1 VGEERRGALGT
12 TLSSRR
18 SSSKVS
24 VSPGGSVGRK
34 PTIRSFVTDDNQLLY
49 HLWILVCGL
58 TLVVPLCVGII
69 QRFPLSFAYEPPG
82 LGIVSATTLRNFPV
96 QQESYY
102 YVLALTVLMLGPG
115 VLWLTWIAFSLSL
128 ARVLGR
134 DFGTVATRGCW
145 AWLLFPLVFPYALL
159 RPEVTFAL
167 LVPSALAVPLL
178 QVFLVLALPQTVDR
192 ELGRPSALGALQR
205 WWPLSRIK
213 PSRKLACFFVLAV
226 TGSWVLFLGLT
237 GWGGDRGTV
246 VTLITL
252 LTLAV
257 PVLFLAEWL
266 VLDRWLTYAHAPQL
280 AGAQPARLGTRGS
293 LGLLLM
299 DVAGIALT
307 AYLFF
312 VVKHPKVMLTVA
324 ALVAGLLVKA
334 VAAERLAR
342 TGKAVRVL
350 AAAGAGLIVVAAFA
364 VVTFDTDLLHAPP
377 SLNAWFLHED
387 GAHLAWA
394 NAILH
399 GEVQGRDFYSM
410 YGPLLHYGLVGAMKV
425 VGVVAEAAPLY
436 WWLGQVAGAVA
447 AVLLLWELT
456 GNGLYA
462 VLGLL
467 VLHTGVGWRTAFAL
481 AALAAFTRSGRTR
494 RVRWALLAGLLTGV
508 ALAIS
513 QELGLCV
520 LLACLAGTAVLAW
533 RYETRKFAGEAF
545 GLLLV
550 GGALSLAPLV
560 LHLFFAGAL
569 GDTVRDLVAH
579 PRYAMMGYG
588 NLPFPN
594 LFPVLAEGRPVWALV
609 SEMVG
614 GGRLRW
620 YFPIM
625 AWVVTLQLVTFRYAM
640 GKAGARDLGAL
651 MVMVFGVF
659 AFRVVLGRSDGVH
672 LHLIMPVVL
681 VLFLW
686 QFCLLLGRL
695 KAVLARNSFRVVNV
709 AEFAALSVGL
719 AFLFDAATLR
729 GARVAVLW
737 EECGEGGRALGEL
750 GAFLRTPSQLDR
762 AVVRRGRASVVA
774 DVVHYVQE
782 HTASGSPILA
792 VPNIPVFYFLADR
805 PNPQRF
811 DQMGQLVTNA
821 HRVEAYRDLERRP
834 PRLVLYHGGDNNID
848 GIPPSRQFPNILSF
862 ILGRY
867 ERTAKFGPI
876 YVLAP
881 RAERGMAAPSLAW
894 RNAQELSHWQALGD
908 AERVGTDARGTFVIS
923 PGDQV
928 LTLTATL
935 EDIPGGAYGSLR
947 FAWATQTGGTLSLTW
962 RTREPLDTEEKPEPT
977 LALPP
982 IGAGVG
988 AAELDLRDY
997 PSWLF
1002 NQIRELSVTI
1012 AAPLQLTVHSIELVP
1027 AGFGPQSSTAP
1038 LSSEPTAPGREAVNR

>member
-1 VGEERRGALGT
+1 VKT
-12 TLSSRR
+12 
-18 SSSKVS
+18 SKRHVY
-24 VSPGGSVGRK
+24 
-34 PTIRSFVTDDNQLLY
+34 FLL
-49 HLWILVCGL
+49 
-58 TLVVPLCVGII
+58 
-69 QRFPLSFAYEPPG
+69 
-82 LGIVSATTLRNFPV
+82 
-96 QQESYY
+96 
-102 YVLALTVLMLGPG
+102 
-115 VLWLTWIAFSLSL
+115 
-128 ARVLGR
+128 
-134 DFGTVATRGCW
+134 
-145 AWLLFPLVFPYALL
+145 
-159 RPEVTFAL
+159 
-167 LVPSALAVPLL
+167 LAV
-178 QVFLVLALPQTVDR
+178 
-192 ELGRPSALGALQR
+192 
-205 WWPLSRIK
+205 
-213 PSRKLACFFVLAV
+213 AV
-226 TGSWVLFLGLT
+226 SWGLFLGLA
-237 GWGGDRGTV
+237 GRGAGGGIA
-246 VTLITL
+246 VTLMAL
-252 LTLAV
+252 LTLAL
-257 PVLFLAEWL
+257 PVLFLAEWV
-266 VLDRWLTYAHAPQL
+266 VLNHRMARARAQ
-280 AGAQPARLGTRGS
+280 GALGV
-293 LGLLLM
+293 LLM
-299 DVAGIALT
+299 DFAGIVVAG
-307 AYLFF
+307 YLYF
-312 VVKHPKVMLTVA
+312 VARHPEVMLAAVA
-324 ALVAGLLVKA
+324 ILAGLLVKEL
-334 VAAERLAR
+334 VAESLSRAA
-342 TGKAVRVL
+342 KAVRVL
-350 AAAGAGLIVVAAFA
+350 GWVAVGVTLFLAFA
-364 VVTFDTDLLHAPP
+364 LVTCDPSFVRTPP
-377 SLNAWFLHED
+377 GLNPEFLRED

-394 NAILH
+394 DAILH

-410 YGPLLHYGLVGAMKV
+410 YGPLLHYGLVGMMKV
-425 VGVVAEAAPLY
+425 VGVRAEAAPLY
-436 WWLGQVAGAVA
+436 WWLGRTVGALA
-447 AVLLLWELT
+447 ATLLLWEVT

-481 AALAAFTRSGRTR
+481 AALAAFTHAGRTR
-494 RVRWALLAGLLTGV
+494 RMRWALLAGLLAGV
-508 ALAIS
+508 ALAVS

-520 LLACLAGTAVLAW
+520 LLACVAGTAVLAW
-533 RYETRKFAGEAF
+533 RYETRRFAGEVF

-550 GGALSLAPLV
+550 GAVLALAPLA
-560 LHLFFAGAL
+560 LHFFLAGSL
-569 GDTVRDLVAH
+569 GDVVRDLAAH
-579 PRYAMMGYG
+579 PRYVMLGYG
-588 NLPFPN
+588 NLPFPA
-594 LFPVLAEGRPVWALV
+594 LFPALAEGRPIWALV

-923 PGDQV
+923 PGNQV
-928 LTLTATL
+928 LTLAATL
-935 EDIPGGAYGSLR
+935 GDVPGGAYGSLR

-962 RTREPLDTEEKPEPT
+962 RTREPLDTEEKPEAT

-1002 NQIRELSVTI
+1002 NHIRELSVTI

-1027 AGFGPQSSTAP
+1027 AGLGPQSSTAP